1 MKSITYKKYIE
12 YSFLRYALSIIVI
25 LFIMMIAFLSVNF
38 KVIENLENKKNTQRL
53 LQVLEKQFL
62 VYDSELENL
71 STDED
76 IIKLLSGGD
85 NSKLSKVNQTL
96 YSFVNAQNLKANFI
110 LLDNNSHIISSNLFA
125 GNKELFLESRVLE
138 KVKSDP
144 LNHTYITPSKIN
156 FDYEQ
161 ESSLIF
167 AHTIMDGD
175 KIVGYLFFDI
185 LSEDFEYLFMSSPI
199 DSIVLTDRYDH
210 IIFYTGKRNVDLT
223 LKYPADKYMDTFS
236 KDRDI
241 DINGT
246 RYQGHINTFIDGQFI
261 LYTMVSKE
269 IQRRSFGYGILFIVL
284 SALIMLFMIPYITK
298 RISEKN
304 VSAIEELIVLID
316 KMSKGNS
323 VDHPIIFEEFNVLLS
338 SFEKVLKE
346 KEDLIKNNYELSERK
361 RIMEIKQLEEQF
373 NPHFLFN
380 ILETLKYQIMI
391 DKDKA
396 VEMVLAFASLMRYN
410 IYYGSTI
417 VPLGTDIEYINDY
430 LMLQK
435 LRYNRRLTYSID
447 IPEELQECL
456 IPKLLLQPIVENSLN
471 HGLVDVI
478 HIKIKAE
485 CKGDILIIS
494 VEDDGKG
501 IESAKLNKLRDSLEK
516 DSIYKEH
523 IGLYNANRVI
533 KLLYGNRYGLE
544 IDSCQGTVV
553 NIRLPFMLGSEDE

>member
-316 KMSKGNS
+316 KMSKGKS
-323 VDHPIIFEEFNVLLS
+323 VEQPIIFEEFNVLLS

-485 CKGDILIIS
+485 CKDDILIIS

-501 IESAKLNKLRDSLEK
+501 IDSNKLNKLRDSLEK

>member
-38 KVIENLENKKNTQRL
+38 KLIENLENKKNTQNL

-62 VYDSELENL
+62 VYDYELENL

-76 IIKLLSGGD
+76 IIKLLSDGD
-85 NSKLSKVNQTL
+85 NNKLSKVNQTL
-96 YSFVNAQNLKANFI
+96 YSFVNAQKLKANFI

-125 GNKELFLESRVLE
+125 GNKEMFLESRVLE
-138 KVKSDP
+138 KVKAAS
-144 LNHTYITPSKIN
+144 LNYTYITASKMN
-156 FDYEQ
+156 YDYEQ

-175 KIVGYLFFDI
+175 KIIGYLFFDI
-185 LSEDFEYLFMSSPI
+185 LSKDFEYLFMSSPI

-210 IIFYTGKRNVDLT
+210 IIFCTGKRNVDLT

-269 IQRRSFGYGILFIVL
+269 IQRHSFGYGILFIVL

-316 KMSKGNS
+316 KMSKGKS
-323 VDHPIIFEEFNVLLS
+323 VEHPIIFEEFNVLLS

-485 CKGDILIIS
+485 CKDDILIIS

-501 IESAKLNKLRDSLEK
+501 IDSNKLNKLRDSLEK

-544 IDSCQGTVV
+544 IDSCKGTVV
-553 NIRLPFMLGSEDE
+553 NIRLPFILGSEDE

>member
-38 KVIENLENKKNTQRL
+38 KVIENLENKKNTQKL

-71 STDED
+71 STNED

-156 FDYEQ
+156 FNYEQ

-167 AHTIMDGD
+167 AHTIMDED

-323 VDHPIIFEEFNVLLS
+323 VDYPIIFEEFNVLLS

-544 IDSCQGTVV
+544 IDSCKGTVV